1 MNIEKVYNQEMQWQK
16 KTKLS
21 DLEFLFFIFVIAYYV
36 LPAIGASI
44 PFVLSLGVCVGYA
57 AFLWLLKKREGN
69 YALFLIVAALGV
81 SFLYLMLTDS
91 ATISQTASN
100 YLLKRILSKFNQVFM
115 TFFPAIVF
123 LRVKRFASEK
133 QKKLLFGF
141 VILMFGYVLLNT
153 TLELIRNGGAARD
166 WENFDEQTENN
177 VGTYAF
183 VYAVPLL
190 IAFLPVYFSNDK
202 KIGSTI
208 VLFSVIAFLFLF
220 LLLAQYTLALL
231 IALIGLSLQIGNKIK
246 KNSTKLI
253 MLFCLLLV
261 VLLIP
266 TMLNFLADHIQS
278 RDMSIRLRELANFFG
293 SGSSG
298 GYNLSGRLSLYW
310 QTILAFIKSPILGNR
325 SLIFDGHATFLTVFA
340 DIGILGG
347 GLFVYL
353 YHYTKKKMF
362 LGEKR
367 ETRKIFSTVFTCL
380 VLMGL
385 TNPIH
390 SAFTLAFTMWFFV
403 PMLLDRKIEK
413 EKKDEATLGN

>member
-1 MNIEKVYNQEMQWQK
+1 MGKVYNQEMQWQK

-36 LPAIGASI
+36 LPVVGANI
-44 PFVLSLGVCVGYA
+44 PFILVLGVCTVYA

-69 YALFLIVAALGV
+69 YTLFLIVAALGI
-81 SFLYLMLTDS
+81 SFLFLILTDS
-91 ATISQTASN
+91 ATISPTVSN
-100 YLLKRILSKFNQVFM
+100 YYVKRILSKFNQVFM
-115 TFFPAIVF
+115 TFFPAVIF
-123 LRVKRFASEK
+123 FRVRRLASEK

-141 VILMFGYVLLNT
+141 VILTFGYVLLNT

-166 WENFDEQTENN
+166 WENFSEQTENN

-183 VYAVPLL
+183 VYAIPLL

-202 KIGSTI
+202 KIGSTLL
-208 VLFSVIAFLFLF
+208 VLGIMAFMFLF

-231 IALIGLSLQIGNKIK
+231 ISFIGIMMQALNKIK
-246 KNSTKLI
+246 KNITKVLMI
-253 MLFCLLLV
+253 FCLV
-261 VLLIP
+261 FLLISLP
-266 TMLNFLADHIQS
+266 SILSFLANHIS
-278 RDMSIRLRELANFFG
+278 SSDISIRLRELASFFG

-298 GYNLSGRLSLYW
+298 GYNLNGRLSLYW

-325 SLIFDGHATFLTVFA
+325 SLVFDGHATFLTVFA

-367 ETRKIFSTVFTCL
+367 EVKKIFSTVFTCL

-390 SAFTLAFTMWFFV
+390 NAFPLAFTMWFFV
-403 PMLLDRKIEK
+403 PLLLDRKIEK
-413 EKKDEATLGN
+413 EKKDEETLGN